1 VALSLQV
8 KGEVA
13 PFWKILSWQ
22 AVSLPDGP
30 HYPGFRGSQ
39 KYTLIS
45 VVSMKQACAA
55 ISFPLSGVSVLSRSG
70 VAPAWAPH
78 VQGHAVASGHHM
90 AEEAPQKVTTEL
102 RHFLSQE
109 N

>member
-1 VALSLQV
+1 MALSLQV

-30 HYPGFRGSQ
+30 RYPGFRGSQ
-39 KYTLIS
+39 NHTLIS

-55 ISFPLSGVSVLSRSG
+55 ISFPLYEVSVLSGSG

-78 VQGHAVASGHHM
+78 VQGHAIASSHHM
-90 AEEAPQKVTTEL
+90 AEEAPQKVIAEL